1 MDGPP
6 AAGVVGQRDR
16 FVDEAAAA
24 VVDDDASVV
33 VVEVV
38 AAAAAAVMLSPAL
51 ACNDSARDLVYN
63 GD

>member
-6 AAGVVGQRDR
+6 AAGVVGQRGR
-16 FVDEAAAA
+16 FVDEAVAAA
-24 VVDDDASVV
+24 VVVAS

-38 AAAAAAVMLSPAL
+38 VAAAAAVMLLPAS
-51 ACNDSARDLVYN
+51 ACSDSARDLVYN

>member
-16 FVDEAAAA
+16 VVDGAVAAA
-24 VVDDDASVV
+24 VDDDASVV

-38 AAAAAAVMLSPAL
+38 AAAAAVMLSPASV
-51 ACNDSARDLVYN
+51 CNDSARDLVYN

>member
-6 AAGVVGQRDR
+6 AAGVVGQRGR
-16 FVDEAAAA
+16 VVDEAVAAA
-24 VVDDDASVV
+24 VVDASVV

-38 AAAAAAVMLSPAL
+38 AVAAAVMLSPAL

>member
-16 FVDEAAAA
+16 VVDGAVAA
-24 VVDDDASVV
+24 VDDDASVV

-38 AAAAAAVMLSPAL
+38 AAAAAVMLSPAL
-51 ACNDSARDLVYN
+51 ACSDSARDLVYN

>member
-6 AAGVVGQRDR
+6 AAGVVGQRGR
-16 FVDEAAAA
+16 VVDGAVAAA
-24 VVDDDASVV
+24 VVDASVV

-38 AAAAAAVMLSPAL
+38 AAAAAAVMLSSAL
-51 ACNDSARDLVYN
+51 ACSDSARDLVYN